1 MTMQKTLLAAAVLFA
16 LAACQTEPTGN
27 HANAAQ
33 PLAQEEPP
41 PDEDGD
47 GDDGDENGDED
58 DPDDEDSDEGD
69 DGEGEDEDDIA
80 SSPADVTE
88 HADAAATDALLDTR
102 EGGNPLAEYPL
113 PPVDPIAE
121 QDEDEEDEDEDKR

>member
-33 PLAQEEPP
+33 PLAQEEAP
-41 PDEDGD
+41 PDDDRDEGDRDEDD
-47 GDDGDENGDED
+47 ADGDEDS
-58 DPDDEDSDEGD
+58 DDEDSDEGD
-69 DGEGEDEDDIA
+69 DGEDDVA
-80 SSPADVTE
+80 SSPAEVTE

-102 EGGNPLAEYPL
+102 EGGNPLVEYPL
-113 PPVDPIAE
+113 SPVDPIAE
-121 QDEDEEDEDEDKR
+121 QDEDEEDEDKR